1 MASSTSRIEV
11 ERGRPPGY
19 TGIKGSTRAHCS
31 SVRSLGYRCVR
42 IPTTYEKHPSRTAS
56 EMNRLRDVMRG
67 KGGSNIIKHEAALNG
82 RPVPVSDPYPE
93 DAKTV
98 QDALLSMRDRNWSLQ
113 DA

>member
-56 EMNRLRDVMRG
+56 EWPRQRTAPECGCQGAVKSLHETDSDRLGERSV
-67 KGGSNIIKHEAALNG
+67 H
-82 RPVPVSDPYPE
+82 PVPESE
-93 DAKTV
+93 K
-98 QDALLSMRDRNWSLQ
+98 L
-113 DA
+113 

>member
-56 EMNRLRDVMRG
+56 ESEGYLARGQIPYFCGLIITGGGEAPTVRAERHTRDPVRVSSEGEGLPARG
-67 KGGSNIIKHEAALNG
+67 QI
-82 RPVPVSDPYPE
+82 P
-93 DAKTV
+93 
-98 QDALLSMRDRNWSLQ
+98 
-113 DA
+113 